1 MKLINGKVS
10 CTQKELQELKDRGFN
25 VSMHTEYYT
34 NGIVANAHGFSFGFF
49 NWLDN
54 LEFFM
59 NSQEV
64 GFYSDSYQVRLF
76 INSQEDLDKCLNL
89 MDALVSIKHLKSE

>member
-1 MKLINGKVS
+1 MKLINGKVV
-10 CTQKELQELKDRGFN
+10 CTQDELQKLKDRGFD

-34 NGIVANAHGFSFGFF
+34 NGIVANAHGFSFGFY

-59 NSQEV
+59 DSQEV
-64 GFYSDSYQVRLF
+64 GYYSDSYQVRL
-76 INSQEDLDKCLNL
+76 SVKTQEDLDKCLNL
-89 MDALVSIKHLKSE
+89 MDALVAIKHMKSE